1 MSERIN
7 YVEIDLPKCALT
19 YGESPCVAAL
29 GVTGDRKCYN
39 TRATCQ
45 DIANYDEDTEVLRL
59 SEPSLNLNPDVR
71 SIPNIVSVDYTPSR
85 IMLAESI
92 GARASITITC
102 RDHPS
107 PDTGPGGDK
116 YLADRDFD
124 PFHLGTFWGKFKAR
138 QPFLRGRTLRWYNGE
153 VGASLDNMER
163 RTYVIDELRGP
174 DTNGRFTIRAKD
186 PLTLTDDE
194 RARAP
199 RLSRGRLDS
208 DLTTTSTT
216 SITLEPEGIGD
227 ADYPES
233 GFVAIGGSEICA
245 FTRSPGSDTLSLTTR
260 GDFNTEASEH
270 DEDERVQ
277 LCLRYENEDPA
288 DILHDLLTEY
298 GNIPAAFINLT
309 NWQVETTQF
318 LGFVY
323 SSIIPEPTSVE
334 DLANEILE
342 QTGMSMWW
350 DELRGT
356 LRLQVLRDVPQNT
369 FVYTADHM
377 LDQSFSQQEQPRK
390 RVSQSW
396 LYYGQINPLESLED
410 PSNYRVSAALVSLQ
424 SEADF
429 GVASVKQIFSRWIV
443 AVGRPQADRANNIIV
458 SRFAYPPRLFRYS
471 LLKGSGVPQPL
482 LGSGRQIEHPLNQID
497 TGELERPRTQIIE
510 VKSRASA
517 WDVSAEEIT
526 LAPDIEP
533 LDPTDKIVPID
544 SDTANFN
551 FLDAARSIYGDA
563 IVSGDTVTCDVRS
576 GVTVFSTSTSAYT
589 FETGEDWPDGVTV
602 KLLIRDGAV
611 IGGAGGDGG
620 GGSSE
625 FAAGTTGET
634 NSSAGMPGG
643 PCLRATHEISIENNG
658 IIGGGGGGG
667 GGGAAAVK
675 AVISM
680 ILYQAAAASGGG
692 GGASF
697 GDGASASATV
707 TSANSDSDAR
717 GGGAAGTIDGGPTS
731 QAIAQASSDV
741 TATAQGGVGGGLGES
756 GASGTAST
764 SGDEEGASRSTSSGG
779 SPGVAVD
786 GVSLV
791 TWDPEGDVRG
801 AQIN

>member
-260 GDFNTEASEH
+260 GDFNTEAAEH

-298 GNIPAAFINLT
+298 GNIPAAFINLP

-350 DELRGT
+350 DELSGT
-356 LRLQVLRDVPQNT
+356 LRLQVLRDIPQNS

-396 LYYGQINPLESLED
+396 IYYGKINPLESLED

-576 GVTVFSTSTSAYT
+576 GVVVFSTSRSAYA
-589 FETGEDWPDGVTV
+589 FETGSDWPDGVTI
-602 KLLIRDGAV
+602 KLRVRDGAYIV
-611 IGGAGGDGG
+611 GRGGNGGNTNVEIDGTTITVTGSAGG
-620 GGSSE
+620 
-625 FAAGTTGET
+625 
-634 NSSAGMPGG
+634 NGG
-643 PCLRATHEISIENNG
+643 PAMRVTHDISIINSG
-658 IIGGGGGGG
+658 TIGGGGGGG
-667 GGGAAAVK
+667 APAAGFNLTSDDTEVD
-675 AVISM
+675 I
-680 ILYQAAAASGGG
+680 AASGGG
-692 GGASF
+692 GGAGSIS
-697 GDGASASATV
+697 GSGGSASI
-707 TSANSDSDAR
+707 DDADFVNQR
-717 GGGAAGTIDGGPTS
+717 D
-731 QAIAQASSDV
+731 
-741 TATAQGGVGGGLGES
+741 
-756 GASGTAST
+756 ASGGS
-764 SGDEEGASRSTSSGG
+764 SGTTSSGG
-779 SPGVAVD
+779 SGGNASVSGASANGGNGGGLGSGGGSGSASGDEADTGTPGSGGVAID

-791 TWDPEGDVRG
+791 TYDTKGTVLG
-801 AQIN
+801 AEIN